1 MKYLPPGYNTKD
13 LEKDVKNKWRWE
25 WLNDVDADGVKWVQW
40 LKKPEI
46 SGVAFCEACGK
57 TINYKSSG
65 KKAFRIHAND
75 ANHKKNVR
83 TIQSN
88 QVNTVHKTKQFTR
101 FLLICSNF
109 G

>member
-25 WLNDVDADGVKWVQW
+25 WLNDVDADGVKWVLW
-40 LKKPEI
+40 LKKTEI

-88 QVNTVHKTKQFTR
+88 QVNTVHKINSSLF
-101 FLLICSNF
+101 FAEMS
-109 G
+109 